1 MAPLNKKEVR
11 NRMEEIMIESNHS
24 TKPVYI
30 PKRGKKKKNYCKSDD
45 KHQEKQKEKHE
56 DVKKRTSKS

>member
-30 PKRGKKKKNYCKSDD
+30 PKRGKKKNYCKSDD